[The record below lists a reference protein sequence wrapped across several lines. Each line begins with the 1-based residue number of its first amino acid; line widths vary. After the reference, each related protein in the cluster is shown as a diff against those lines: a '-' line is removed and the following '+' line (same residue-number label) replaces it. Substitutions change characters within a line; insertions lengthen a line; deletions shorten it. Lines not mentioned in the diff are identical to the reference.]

1 MAAHQASPSL
11 GFSRQEH
18 WSGLPFPSPMHESEK
33 RKWSRSVMSDSSDPM
48 DCSLPGSSIHGTML
62 LSQFLLLSSLKFPS
76 LVSIW
81 NTDVGLEAKQHLQ
94 ANRPKNRR
102 LERTWASDD
111 FLKSMHQLAAD
122 LLWISWY
129 VKENQLHLD
138 YCHCSWFF
146 ITCSSVWFLGDR

>member
-1 MAAHQASPSL
+1 
-11 GFSRQEH
+11 
-18 WSGLPFPSPMHESEK
+18 
-33 RKWSRSVMSDSSDPM
+33 M

-122 LLWISWY
+122 LLWIS
-129 VKENQLHLD
+129 
-138 YCHCSWFF
+138 
-146 ITCSSVWFLGDR
+146 